1 MIIEVIRNPIWD
13 VVTVCVLLVCLTA
26 LTFIAVV
33 LMCGLRPDELAKE
46 GVL

>member
-13 VVTVCVLLVCLTA
+13 IVTLCVLLACLTA

-33 LMCGLRPDELAKE
+33 LMCGLRPDELGQE
-46 GVL
+46 GYL